1 MINVVTME
9 TIIENYKFETRDTT
23 LGDEELAMAEISK
36 DIMNPISYSLV
47 LANKICYMAVTRMH
61 IDDNEVDK
69 KIAWSNIPRRVF
81 RILQDKLNE
90 SNTIDEKLKKK

>member
-1 MINVVTME
+1 MDMT
-9 TIIENYKFETRDTT
+9 IENYRFATRETT

-36 DIMNPISYSLV
+36 DMMNPISYSLV

-61 IDDNEVDK
+61 IDGNEVDK
-69 KIAWSNIPRRVF
+69 KAAWSGMPRRVF
-81 RILQDKLNE
+81 RMLQDKLNE